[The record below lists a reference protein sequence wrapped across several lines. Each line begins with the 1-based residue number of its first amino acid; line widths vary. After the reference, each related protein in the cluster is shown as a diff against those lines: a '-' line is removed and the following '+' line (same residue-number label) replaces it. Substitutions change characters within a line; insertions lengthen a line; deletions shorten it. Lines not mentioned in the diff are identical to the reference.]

1 MDYQTFLK
9 GLSFLLQGA
18 WTSLIVSVLAI
29 VLGTLF
35 GFILSLFRLSQSKI
49 LRNFAFLFIWIFR
62 GVPLLMILFWAY
74 YAMPFGIKLL
84 AFQAS
89 LLGMTLQ
96 AAAYKAE
103 IIRTGMLA
111 IPKGQIEAAEAVGM
125 SPLQVMRCIKI
136 PQVIRTI
143 IPMYISNC
151 ISLLKGS
158 AQISVITV
166 PDLMLNAQTLFNST
180 YRVME
185 SLGMAALLYLIMTSL
200 LMLLQVWSEKRF
212 KTSQTLT

>member
-1 MDYQTFLK
+1 
-9 GLSFLLQGA
+9 
-18 WTSLIVSVLAI
+18 
-29 VLGTLF
+29 
-35 GFILSLFRLSQSKI
+35 
-49 LRNFAFLFIWIFR
+49 
-62 GVPLLMILFWAY
+62 
-74 YAMPFGIKLL
+74 
-84 AFQAS
+84 
-89 LLGMTLQ
+89 
-96 AAAYKAE
+96 
-103 IIRTGMLA
+103 
-111 IPKGQIEAAEAVGM
+111 M

-166 PDLMLNAQTLFNST
+166 PDLMLNAQTLYNST